1 MAIPKL
7 LGLLFTP
14 ALAFFIWYSGA
25 LGNKQE
31 IGGLEARKP
40 ASQMQVRVVVK
51 PVLEMHDAKTFRSV
65 GTGRAHKSVS
75 LHPPVSEEILEVLF
89 KGGESVK
96 QGQVLVRLDDRD
108 EKLAV
113 ELAQVRLNEAR
124 VLLKRYDSAAKGN
137 AIAENEVVAARAAVD
152 VAEVVLKQ
160 AQLAL
165 TQRTVLAPFDGTV
178 GIPRVDPGDRITA
191 STEIAPLDDQS
202 RIQVDFEIPEILI
215 DSIKPGMKVFARTPA
230 FPDEQFAGT
239 VEAINTRVD
248 PLTRTIQLRTLIPNP
263 RDRLKSGMSFEV
275 SLDFTGATYPSIPEI
290 ALKWSR
296 EGSYVWV
303 VREGK
308 SHKVMARVIARS
320 RGYVM
325 VEAELK
331 ADEPVVVAGAERL
344 RDGRE
349 VLTGQLK
356 VQE

>member
-1 MAIPKL
+1 MAISKL
-7 LGLLFTP
+7 LGLLLTP
-14 ALAFFIWYSGA
+14 VLAFFIWYSGL

-31 IGGLEARKP
+31 TGGLEARKP
-40 ASQMQVRVVVK
+40 AAQMQVRVVVK
-51 PVLEMHDAKTFRSV
+51 PVVEMHDTKTFRSV
-65 GTGRAHKSVS
+65 GTGRAHNSVI
-75 LHPPVSEEILEVLF
+75 LHSPVAEEIVEVLF
-89 KGGESVK
+89 RGGERVK
-96 QGQVLVRLDDRD
+96 QGETLVRLDDRD

-124 VLLKRYDSAAKGN
+124 VLLKRYDSAARGN

-165 TQRTVLAPFDGTV
+165 IQRTIQAPFQGTV
-178 GIPRVDPGDRITA
+178 GIPRVDPGDRVTP

-215 DSIKPGMKVFARTPA
+215 DSIQDGMKVFARTPA
-230 FPDEQFAGT
+230 FPNEQFAGT

-263 RDRLKSGMSFEV
+263 QNRLKSGMSFEV

-308 SHKVMARVIARS
+308 SQKIMARVIARS

-325 VEAELK
+325 VESELQ
-331 ADEPVVVAGAERL
+331 DGEPVVVAGAERL

-349 VLTGQLK
+349 VLTGQTK